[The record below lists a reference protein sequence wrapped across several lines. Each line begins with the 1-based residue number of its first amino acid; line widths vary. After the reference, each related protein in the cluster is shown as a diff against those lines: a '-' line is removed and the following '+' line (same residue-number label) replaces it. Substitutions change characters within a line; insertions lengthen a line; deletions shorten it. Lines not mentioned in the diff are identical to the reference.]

1 MRTLIQDLTGATS
14 LGLRPETFTDAVSV
28 VVQNLTAINA
38 GFEFA
43 TTQRMGTEEE
53 SKECQDNFLA
63 QNRHCRNAESQL
75 DIGRAVIAFIWTSFI
90 GACAEPQTDV
100 TELNYMIF
108 NNFSEM
114 QFFAFRV
121 SFLKVRQKLKTITIT
136 DVLGMCI
143 STLAGRSR
151 FLFGFFLV
159 NKNHYNHPMHH
170 LYIYLLSLAEALLE
184 LF

>member
-1 MRTLIQDLTGATS
+1 
-14 LGLRPETFTDAVSV
+14 
-28 VVQNLTAINA
+28 
-38 GFEFA
+38 
-43 TTQRMGTEEE
+43 MGTEEE
-53 SKECQDNFLA
+53 SKECQDDFLV

-136 DVLGMCI
+136 DVLCVYQL
-143 STLAGRSR
+143 SPAGA
-151 FLFGFFLV
+151 GFCLV
-159 NKNHYNHPMHH
+159 F
-170 LYIYLLSLAEALLE
+170 S
-184 LF
+184 